1 MTDATRLHE
10 DTNIGSYGFCGK
22 ITLEFGTDETTI
34 AIRFNDL
41 RLEMGLDYSSG
52 QFVQLSPWAAKQ
64 CKPMKARAILF
75 CPCNRLNFLQ
85 PIGETGYKMRPIA
98 MSRGCM
104 LQPVDLILFFQ
115 K

>member
-52 QFVQLSPWAAKQ
+52 RFV
-64 CKPMKARAILF
+64 
-75 CPCNRLNFLQ
+75 
-85 PIGETGYKMRPIA
+85 
-98 MSRGCM
+98 
-104 LQPVDLILFFQ
+104 
-115 K
+115 